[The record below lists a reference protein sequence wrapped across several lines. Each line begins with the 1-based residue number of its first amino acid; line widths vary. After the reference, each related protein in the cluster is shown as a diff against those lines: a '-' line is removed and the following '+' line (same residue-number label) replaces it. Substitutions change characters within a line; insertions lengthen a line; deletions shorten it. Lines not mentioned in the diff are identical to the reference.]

1 MNGASVRESSHQET
15 GRLIAKD
22 GAMGVILLVRTV
34 KPTITPSGKIVYAD
48 WLYKK
53 GESGFVGRTW
63 KKRWFVVRDDCV
75 AYYYP
80 SSDVSEREKRG
91 EREERRERKIRKLER
106 VGEEV
111 RKIGRERE
119 R

>member
-1 MNGASVRESSHQET
+1 MRDYSHQET

-22 GAMGVILLVRTV
+22 GATGVILLVRTV

-53 GESGFVGRTW
+53 GGSGFAGRSW
-63 KKRWFVVRDDCV
+63 RKRWFVVRDDCI

-80 SSDVSEREKRG
+80 SAEVS
-91 EREERRERKIRKLER
+91 L
-106 VGEEV
+106 
-111 RKIGRERE
+111 RERE
-119 R
+119 RVGGVWACYNSHTVPSCYCANQQVC

>member
-80 SSDVSEREKRG
+80 SSDVSERER
-91 EREERRERKIRKLER
+91 REELRERKTRKLEKDK
-106 VGEEV
+106 EV
-111 RKIGRERE
+111 RER
-119 R
+119 

>member
-1 MNGASVRESSHQET
+1 
-15 GRLIAKD
+15 
-22 GAMGVILLVRTV
+22 MGVILLVRTV

-80 SSDVSEREKRG
+80 SSDVSERER
-91 EREERRERKIRKLER
+91 REEGEKDKEVRER
-106 VGEEV
+106 
-111 RKIGRERE
+111 
-119 R
+119 